1 MNRGRE
7 RSFRD
12 IYLIFCLGCITAC
25 STTLPEKEVVEVII
39 SPSESRPI
47 VERKQPSA
55 EEYPVKNFDED
66 DLYDLLLAEIG
77 GFRGNYELALKNY
90 VDIAKTSR
98 DPGVAARATI
108 LSSYLRNYE
117 SALITSQ
124 IWAEEDPDNIDAHRY
139 AADQFRI
146 DGDLKSAMFHMETI
160 KKLGG
165 LANFELV
172 AFQAENLDQA
182 GRNILLSTISEM
194 LKTDPEDEQ
203 LLFSQAVLLEQNG
216 DYEKALKIANDL
228 LEVKRDLNVILLKV
242 NSLKGLQRN
251 TEASIFFKT
260 MLLELPDSRRL
271 RVVYAQFLFEVGDL
285 EGSNEQYQSLL
296 EESPSDGD
304 ILFPLALISLE
315 LKDNDGARRYL
326 EDMVRWNRRV
336 DEAHFYL
343 GSIAENEGDLELAL
357 LKYKQAGRGYQFLPA
372 QSRIAVIL
380 VKQGLINE
388 MREYLELKRR
398 EYPNFYEQLVFLE
411 AQILSDSN
419 YEAEVFQLLDGAVH
433 ANPDSL
439 DLLYFRATKGQ
450 KFGRL
455 DVLERDLRS
464 IITKDPVNADAL
476 NALGYT
482 LADLTDRHEEALA
495 LIQRALKI
503 KPQEPAYIDSL
514 GWVLYRLK
522 RFEEAL
528 MYLRQALSLFPNDEV
543 AAHLGEVL
551 WVTGERREASRVWE
565 EALELAPES
574 EILKRVIKQ
583 FILP

>member
-1 MNRGRE
+1 MNRGRV
-7 RSFRD
+7 RSLRD
-12 IYLIFCLGCITAC
+12 IYLLFCLGCITAC
-25 STTLPEKEVVEVII
+25 STTLPEEEVVEVI
-39 SPSESRPI
+39 SPSESQPI

-55 EEYPVKNFDED
+55 EEYPVTNFDED
-66 DLYDLLLAEIG
+66 DLYGLLLAEIG

-90 VDIAKTSR
+90 VDIAKSSR

-108 LSSYLRNYE
+108 LSYYLRSYE

-146 DGDLKSAMFHMETI
+146 DGDLESAIFHMETI
-160 KKLGG
+160 KQLGG

-172 AFQAENLDQA
+172 AFQAENLDQV

-194 LKTDPEDEQ
+194 LEADPEDEQ
-203 LLFSQAVLLEQNG
+203 LRFSQAVLLEQNG
-216 DYEKALKIANDL
+216 DYEKALEIANDL
-228 LEVKRDLNVILLKV
+228 LEAKRDLNVILLKV

-260 MLLELPDSRRL
+260 MLMEIPESRRL
-271 RVVYAQFLFEVGDL
+271 RLVYAQFLFEVGDL
-285 EGSNEQYQSLL
+285 EGSNEQYKSLL
-296 EESPSDGD
+296 EGSPSDGD
-304 ILFPLALISLE
+304 ILLPLALISLE

-343 GSIAENEGDLELAL
+343 GSIAENEGDLDQAL
-357 LKYKQAGRGYQFLPA
+357 VKYKQAGRGYQFLPA

-380 VKQGLINE
+380 LKQGLINE

-419 YEAEVFQLLDGAVH
+419 YEEEVFQLLDGAVS
-433 ANPDSL
+433 ANPNSL

-455 DVLERDLRS
+455 DILERDLRS

-503 KPQEPAYIDSL
+503 KPKEPAYIDSL

>member
-1 MNRGRE
+1 MCI
-7 RSFRD
+7 RD
-12 IYLIFCLGCITAC
+12 
-25 STTLPEKEVVEVII
+25 S
-39 SPSESRPI
+39 
-47 VERKQPSA
+47 
-55 EEYPVKNFDED
+55 
-66 DLYDLLLAEIG
+66 
-77 GFRGNYELALKNY
+77 
-90 VDIAKTSR
+90 
-98 DPGVAARATI
+98 
-108 LSSYLRNYE
+108 
-117 SALITSQ
+117 
-124 IWAEEDPDNIDAHRY
+124 
-139 AADQFRI
+139 
-146 DGDLKSAMFHMETI
+146 
-160 KKLGG
+160 
-165 LANFELV
+165 
-172 AFQAENLDQA
+172 
-182 GRNILLSTISEM
+182 
-194 LKTDPEDEQ
+194 
-203 LLFSQAVLLEQNG
+203 
-216 DYEKALKIANDL
+216 
-228 LEVKRDLNVILLKV
+228 
-242 NSLKGLQRN
+242 
-251 TEASIFFKT
+251 
-260 MLLELPDSRRL
+260 
-271 RVVYAQFLFEVGDL
+271 
-285 EGSNEQYQSLL
+285 
-296 EESPSDGD
+296 
-304 ILFPLALISLE
+304 
-315 LKDNDGARRYL
+315 
-326 EDMVRWNRRV
+326 
-336 DEAHFYL
+336 
-343 GSIAENEGDLELAL
+343 

-380 VKQGLINE
+380 VKQGLVNE

-455 DVLERDLRS
+455 DILERDLRS

-482 LADLTDRHEEALA
+482 LADLTDRYEEALA